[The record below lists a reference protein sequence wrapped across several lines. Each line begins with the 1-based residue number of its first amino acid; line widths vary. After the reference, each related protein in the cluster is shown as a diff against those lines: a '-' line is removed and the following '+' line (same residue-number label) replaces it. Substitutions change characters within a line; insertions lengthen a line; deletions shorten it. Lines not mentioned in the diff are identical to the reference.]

1 MSNMTRQTKE
11 MLRRYADKYERT
23 FPSPDPSEV
32 MLAAKGDD
40 NREATAFVAS
50 CLSFGAITQFK
61 PKIEQLVAF
70 AKGDM
75 DGWIRKGLFASSI
88 HEDVGRKFYRFVT
101 YANLR
106 AFLFAYQRLMRAHG
120 TLGKYVRAAG
130 DGTGLGAVKA
140 ICAAFAGAGAGCLV
154 PGDATS
160 ACKRLCMFLRWMVR
174 RGPSVD
180 IGLWADFIDRK
191 TLIMPL
197 DTHVVA
203 QARGLGLLHKESASM
218 STARKLTALMAEV
231 FPDDPLRGD
240 FALFGLGREKSSP
253 DACAPDR
260 AHV

>member
-32 MLAAKGDD
+32 MLAAKGNDS

-61 PKIEQLVAF
+61 PKIEQLVVF
-70 AKGDM
+70 AGGDM
-75 DGWIRKGLFASSI
+75 DSWVRSGAFEQTIPNDAN
-88 HEDVGRKFYRFVT
+88 RKFYRFVT

-106 AFLFAYQRLMRAHG
+106 AFLCAYQRLMRTHG
-120 TLGKYVRAAG
+120 TLGKYVRATC

-140 ICAAFAGAGAGCLV
+140 ICAAFAGAGVGCLV
-154 PGDATS
+154 PGDASS

-174 RGPSVD
+174 CGPSVD

-197 DTHVVA
+197 DTHVVT
-203 QARGLGLLHKESASM
+203 QARELGLLSKESATM

-231 FPDDPLRGD
+231 FPDDPVRGD
-240 FALFGLGREKSSP
+240 FALFGLGRERA
-253 DACAPDR
+253 ACAQER
-260 AHV
+260 GRL

>member
-11 MLRRYADKYERT
+11 LLRRYADKYERT

-70 AKGDM
+70 ADGDM
-75 DGWIRKGLFASSI
+75 DGWIRNGSFARSI
-88 HEDVGRKFYRFVT
+88 PDDAGRKFYRFVT

-106 AFLFAYQRLMRAHG
+106 SFLFAYQRLMKAHG
-120 TLGKYVRAAG
+120 TLGKYVMASG
-130 DGTGLGAVKA
+130 DGTGLVAVRA
-140 ICAAFAGAGAGCLV
+140 LCAAFAGAGAGCLV

-180 IGLWADFIDRK
+180 IGLWADFIDPK
-191 TLIMPL
+191 TLVMPL
-197 DTHVVA
+197 DTHVIT
-203 QARGLGLLHKESASM
+203 QARELGLLHKESASM

-231 FPDDPLRGD
+231 FPGDPVRGD
-240 FALFGLGREKSSP
+240 FALFGLGREKASP
-253 DACAPDR
+253 DSCARVPGR
-260 AHV
+260 L

>member
-40 NREATAFVAS
+40 NNREATAFVAS

-70 AKGDM
+70 AGGDM
-75 DGWIRKGLFASSI
+75 DGWIRSGAFARAIPDDAS
-88 HEDVGRKFYRFVT
+88 RKFYRFVT
-101 YANLR
+101 YANLL
-106 AFLFAYQRLMRAHG
+106 AFFSAYQRLMRTYG
-120 TLGKYVRAAG
+120 TLGKYVRASC

-140 ICAAFAGAGAGCLV
+140 ICAAFAGAGVGCLV
-154 PGDATS
+154 PADASS

-197 DTHVVA
+197 DTHVIT
-203 QARGLGLLHKESASM
+203 QARELGLLSKESATM

-231 FPDDPLRGD
+231 FPDDPVRGD
-240 FALFGLGREKSSP
+240 FALFGLGREKASP
-253 DACAPDR
+253 DSCA
-260 AHV
+260 